1 MASFVTLQ
9 EKFALGL
16 GAEAFVAASRPIS
29 AVSIAA
35 NTLTLPG
42 HGLEEDAPFRLE
54 STGTLPAPLVPG
66 VVYYAAP
73 VAGSIDL
80 LQVRAAPGGAAIDL
94 ADEGSEDGIHA
105 LIADPTPKILAMIE
119 AVSGDYE
126 QALHAH
132 KLPLS
137 VVPIHLKKAV
147 VSEVD
152 DELTTVVGLVRPNY
166 RDPSIP
172 ARAAEARR
180 FRARLQKGE
189 PLRGAVD
196 ASPTVAESGA
206 TSWGDDDTGWNS
218 TPGVL

>member
-1 MASFVTLQ
+1 MASYVTLQ

-29 AVSIAA
+29 AVSVAA
-35 NTLTLPG
+35 NTITLPG
-42 HGLEEDAPFRLE
+42 HGLAEDTPFRFE

-66 VVYYAAP
+66 VVYYAAQ

-80 LQVRAAPGGAAIDL
+80 MQVRAAPGGAALDFT
-94 ADEGSEDGIHA
+94 DEGSEDGIHS
-105 LIADPTPKILAMIE
+105 IIVDPTPKILAMIE

-137 VVPIHLKKAV
+137 VVPPQLKKAV
-147 VSEVD
+147 VAEVD
-152 DELTTVVGLVRPNY
+152 GDLTTIVGLVRPDY
-166 RDPSIP
+166 QDDSVP
-172 ARAAEARR
+172 ARAANARA
-180 FRARLQKGE
+180 FRARLARGE
-189 PLRGAVD
+189 PLRGCVD

-206 TSWGDDDTGWNS
+206 TSWGDDVAGWNS